1 MLKLSFARLTAVD
14 RTTEDKFYVASIVF
28 KNEDGTEVSGTYG
41 SRPGDTYGMAV
52 EVRAAITEW
61 IAAGKS
67 VGTWKPPT

>member
-1 MLKLSFARLTAVD
+1 MFNLSFVRLTAVD
-14 RTTEDKFYVASIVF
+14 RTTEDKVYVASMVF